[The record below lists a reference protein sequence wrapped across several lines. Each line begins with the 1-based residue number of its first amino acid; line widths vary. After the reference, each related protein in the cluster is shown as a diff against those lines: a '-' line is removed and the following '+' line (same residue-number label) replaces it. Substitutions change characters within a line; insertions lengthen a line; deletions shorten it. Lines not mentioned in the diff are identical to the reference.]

1 MARKDATPEDRDD
14 ILKAET
20 ARLIA
25 EMDELIRRAK
35 VLMQEHHPSLSYTAR
50 QMLTK
55 AAELVGGRNNLAG
68 RLNVPQ
74 TQVDRWIGG
83 SEAMPETMLLALIS
97 FLDLHKPGKGPRP

>member
-35 VLMQEHHPSLSYTAR
+35 LLMQEHHPSLSYTAR
-50 QMLTK
+50 QILTK
-55 AAELVGGRNNLAG
+55 AAQLVGGRSQLAG
-68 RLNVPQ
+68 RLNVAEGQ
-74 TQVDRWIGG
+74 LDRWMEG
-83 SEAMPETMLLALIS
+83 SEVMPEAMLLALIS